1 MAAKLYNGDLMKTVL
16 SCMAGLIMSVSLAL
30 PSIASSKPEPLASMR
45 LLKDES
51 GPIKVRSKSENGV
64 SLRVVFDTAAASSI
78 LFEHGRTTGVGD
90 RLEQDQYVYFPFTDR
105 ILDFRQLG
113 FFTLKLGDHRFSSNS
128 WVYGP
133 WKSTGLFPGRNEPNY
148 DVIAG
153 RDVFINFAVA
163 VDPKKRRVR
172 LYESG
177 QDLSSRYDTSVDI
190 IDLNPL
196 MGVKVTVSRADT
208 GELSEKLMIVDTGFP
223 GVLLFADDQELEE
236 LKADEFTAPADT
248 IGNALIAPGRIKLGD
263 LPFKE
268 HTALVVSKG
277 AFEADGIIGTS
288 FLANYSYAF
297 DLLEKKL
304 YLTELR

>member
-1 MAAKLYNGDLMKTVL
+1 MPSG
-16 SCMAGLIMSVSLAL
+16 AL
-30 PSIASSKPEPLASMR
+30 NRPEPLASMR
-45 LLKDES
+45 LLKDEN

-78 LFEHGRTTGVGD
+78 LFDHGRTSGVGD
-90 RLEQDQYVYFPFTDR
+90 RLDEDQYVYFPFTDR

-113 FFTLKLGDHRFSSNS
+113 FFTLKLGDHRFSSNN

-177 QDLSSRYDTSVDI
+177 LDLSGRYDTSVDI

-196 MGVKVTVSRADT
+196 MGVKVKVSRKDT

-223 GVLLFADDQELEE
+223 GVLLFANDEELAR

-248 IGNALIAPGRIKLGD
+248 IGDALIAPGRLRLGD

-268 HTALVVSKG
+268 HTALIVSKG
-277 AFEADGIIGTS
+277 TFEADGIIGTG
-288 FLANYSYAF
+288 FLANYRYAF
-297 DLLEKKL
+297 DLLKKKL

>member
-1 MAAKLYNGDLMKTVL
+1 MYDGAPMKPGLSLLIGTMLSGLLAYPSAAL
-16 SCMAGLIMSVSLAL
+16 SS
-30 PSIASSKPEPLASMR
+30 PEPLTSMR
-45 LLKDES
+45 LLMDKN
-51 GPIKVRSKSENGV
+51 GPIKVRSKSKSGV
-64 SLRVVFDTAAASSI
+64 SLRVVFDTAAANSI
-78 LFEHGRTTGVGD
+78 LFDHRRTNGVGD
-90 RLEQDQYVYFPFTDR
+90 RLEEDQFVYFPFTDR

-113 FFTLKLGDHRFSSNS
+113 IFTLKLGKHSFSSNS

-133 WKSTGLFPGRNEPNY
+133 WQSTGLFPGRNEPNY

-153 RDVFINFAVA
+153 RDVFINYAVA

-177 QDLSSRYDTSVDI
+177 LDLSSRYDTSVDI

-196 MGVKVTVSRADT
+196 MGVQVTVSRADT
-208 GELSEKLMIVDTGFP
+208 GEVSEKLMIIDTGFP
-223 GVLLFADDQELEE
+223 GVLLFANEEE
-236 LKADEFTAPADT
+236 LTRLQADEYTAPAET
-248 IGNALIAPGRIKLGD
+248 IGNAIIAPGRLKLGE
-263 LPFKE
+263 LSFKE

-277 AFEADGIIGTS
+277 TFEADGIIGTG
-288 FLANYSYAF
+288 FLANYRYAF